1 MKDRPEV
8 YDYCYEKVC
17 ENSILKYDPNFGIDD
32 IQSKKHL
39 MKNNKRYI
47 SILESIK
54 NNGNLED
61 GTKNDKVLI
70 IDASNTFIRVFKCY

>member
-1 MKDRPEV
+1 
-8 YDYCYEKVC
+8 
-17 ENSILKYDPNFGIDD
+17 
-32 IQSKKHL
+32 

-70 IDASNTFIRVFKCY
+70 IDGMNTFIRVFNYATTNEDGIHVGGIVNFLGQLVIV